1 MTRAEL
7 RARLKRDLGYPYTKV
22 EVTDDH
28 LNDAIDDALEK
39 WEEWAVG
46 NSIKEYYFTIPLS
59 AGQDEYVLPTY
70 VTDVLGF
77 KSDTWSTGINTLFTI
92 ENFLYTNGLLDPQQF
107 LGGGGLIGYQIA
119 MDYLETL
126 ERYMPEKYS
135 YKYARSKRILKLTP
149 KPESKGIREINGQN
163 FDFGGY
169 LLIRCM
175 AYDGSFVDGWTY
187 EDFEDQA
194 LSEGWVKKYA
204 LAKLKTTLGQIR
216 RKFNGY
222 GSVGNT
228 GITLDGAELLSEGKE
243 EMERLIEELDT
254 NYAYEGY
261 GITMGAI

>member
-7 RARLKRDLGYPYTKV
+7 RERLKRDLGYPYNKV
-22 EVTDDH
+22 EVSVDH

-46 NSIKEYYFTIPLS
+46 NAIKEYYFTMPLS
-59 AGQDEYVLPTY
+59 AGQSEYVLPEY

-92 ENFLYTNGLLDPQQF
+92 ENFLYTQGYIDPQNF
-107 LGGGGLIGYQIA
+107 MGGGGLIGYQLA
-119 MDYLETL
+119 MDYIETL
-126 ERYMPEKYS
+126 ERYMPEQYTF
-135 YKYARSKRILKLTP
+135 KYARKKRILQLSP
-149 KPESKGIREINGQN
+149 SPVSKGSRTINGIEW
-163 FDFGGY
+163 DFAGF
-169 LLIRCM
+169 LLVRCM
-175 AYDGSFVDGWTY
+175 AYDGSFVSDWSYT
-187 EDFEDQA
+187 DFEDQS

-216 RKFNGY
+216 RKFSAYN
-222 GSVGNT
+222 SVGNT
-228 GITLDGAELLSEGKE
+228 GISLDGAELLSEGKE

-261 GITMGAI
+261 GIFIGSM